1 MKNGRVINKVA
12 REIGID
18 RVILEDGEEVA
29 FDYLVIATGSN
40 NPAPFKTLIN
50 VNEAPTY
57 INSISEQVA
66 QAKKILI
73 VGGGAVGVEV
83 AGEIVYKY
91 TDKEVT
97 IVNSTDKLISNVFK
111 EKFHQLLEKK
121 LKTHRVEVVT
131 DKIAFPDDIKELL
144 KTQSAIPYQCE
155 RKTYTTESG
164 KQIEADLVFWTVG
177 NKLNNEP
184 LQTHFAGVLNDQ
196 GRIKVNNSLQVEGYQ
211 NIFAI
216 GDINSISELKT
227 SYHATSHAE
236 TAASNINAIESAKDK
251 NNVKLK
257 EHKSQSPM
265 MVASFGPKDGVG
277 QVYGLVISGFVSVC
291 HHRNYH
297 NSIYNKNR
305 QKHNIRMNI
314 ISPVN
319 KSLALLETKSP
330 TLKNKNKS
338 SPYQS
343 PSLSP
348 SSKFR
353 LSQHREEIQALS
365 PLSDNTHNTI
375 DTINASVVLNKLQF
389 NSQPNDNYITT
400 NTQPTQNQLSNS
412 TNTFYEININD
423 PPQLSEQRIP
433 TIVPNTTNNTTSGG
447 AVINFNELMAN
458 NAAAAAASAN
468 NAEVDEDAAEEAR
481 LQLENRNRI
490 IAEIQQELA
499 RTSLMSNF
507 TRFTIA
513 YGSFGISLVL
523 ATVIMFIVGFLKENE
538 TIIFSGIVTSPIGF
552 LMINHSIHMA
562 YRRSRRRIQRLH
574 EQQQRLENPEPID
587 MSQIPSKLQCLSI
600 DILSSMP
607 TTPMSPDLVP
617 VQQQPQQDNNQS
629 EISTI
634 ESHPIQIIEQNN
646 NTTSSTSFIIG
657 TSSSAIPA

>member
-1 MKNGRVINKVA
+1 MTSHSNKKTIVVVGGGYGGFSICKLLDQNFNVILIERRQTFYHNVGSPRLLIQPDFHKKLYIPYDKLMKNGRVINKVA

-277 QVYGLVISGFVSVC
+277 QVYGLVISGFVVSL
-291 HHRNYH
+291 
-297 NSIYNKNR
+297 I
-305 QKHNIRMNI
+305 
-314 ISPVN
+314 
-319 KSLALLETKSP
+319 KSK
-330 TLKNKNKS
+330 
-338 SPYQS
+338 
-343 PSLSP
+343 
-348 SSKFR
+348 
-353 LSQHREEIQALS
+353 
-365 PLSDNTHNTI
+365 
-375 DTINASVVLNKLQF
+375 
-389 NSQPNDNYITT
+389 
-400 NTQPTQNQLSNS
+400 
-412 TNTFYEININD
+412 
-423 PPQLSEQRIP
+423 
-433 TIVPNTTNNTTSGG
+433 
-447 AVINFNELMAN
+447 ELF
-458 NAAAAAASAN
+458 
-468 NAEVDEDAAEEAR
+468 VD
-481 LQLENRNRI
+481 
-490 IAEIQQELA
+490 
-499 RTSLMSNF
+499 
-507 TRFTIA
+507 RFTKA
-513 YGSFGISLVL
+513 LNNPKPY
-523 ATVIMFIVGFLKENE
+523 T
-538 TIIFSGIVTSPIGF
+538 FS
-552 LMINHSIHMA
+552 
-562 YRRSRRRIQRLH
+562 
-574 EQQQRLENPEPID
+574 
-587 MSQIPSKLQCLSI
+587 
-600 DILSSMP
+600 
-607 TTPMSPDLVP
+607 
-617 VQQQPQQDNNQS
+617 
-629 EISTI
+629 
-634 ESHPIQIIEQNN
+634 
-646 NTTSSTSFIIG
+646 
-657 TSSSAIPA
+657 